1 MIKKLEI
8 NGVHYEITPKLNTYV
23 RNKLGKI
30 DKYIPR
36 RARESAHME
45 VFLKEIKI
53 KAKKECEC
61 EVILRLPNDTLT
73 VKESTINMFAAV
85 DIVEAKLKN
94 QVKKYKTKHGSPQLH
109 HRLIGKLRRTK
120 HQI

>member
-8 NGVHYEITPKLNTYV
+8 NGVHYDVSPKLNTYI
-23 RNKLGKI
+23 RKKLGKI

-36 RARESAHME
+36 HARESAHME
-45 VFLKEIKI
+45 VFLKEVKI
-53 KAKKECEC
+53 KAKIDCVCEI
-61 EVILRLPNDTLT
+61 ILRLPNDTLT
-73 VKESTINMFAAV
+73 VKESTVNMFAAV

>member
-8 NGVHYEITPKLNTYV
+8 NGVHYEVTPKLKTYI
-23 RNKLGKI
+23 RKKLGKI

-36 RARESAHME
+36 HARESAHME
-45 VFLKEIKI
+45 VFLKEVKI
-53 KAKKECEC
+53 KARKDCEC
-61 EVILRLPNDTLT
+61 EVVLRLPHDTLT
-73 VKESTINMFAAV
+73 VKESTVNMFAAV

-94 QVKKYKTKHGSPQLH
+94 QVNKYKSKHGSPQLH